1 MAQQG
6 EQQRRSKRLRLAEP
20 GAEEEDA
27 AGAAPPA
34 PSASSGQAPAA
45 AASAAEG
52 AVVAEADAEQ
62 QAVAPAEA
70 EEPGITRLERLA
82 QPVDHMG
89 AGLSKADLKSL
100 VEHGIHCVETIAFMP
115 MRKLLDVQGIGEA
128 KAKRIMTAAKKLVPM
143 RMVSAAEMLAIRKNM
158 IQLSTGSAQLDGLLD
173 GGVETGQITDI
184 NAVWGRDT
192 QHFRQPILVSVFPV
206 PFIAV
211 PSSSAVYLTPR
222 LHTYSTAPFT

>member
-128 KAKRIMTAAKKLVPM
+128 KATAVRLEKARGTNDTRVFWQILRVAHSPF
-143 RMVSAAEMLAIRKNM
+143 
-158 IQLSTGSAQLDGLLD
+158 AQKPG
-173 GGVETGQITDI
+173 T
-184 NAVWGRDT
+184 
-192 QHFRQPILVSVFPV
+192 
-206 PFIAV
+206 
-211 PSSSAVYLTPR
+211 SAVTR
-222 LHTYSTAPFT
+222 